1 MRPRLS
7 MFSRLAPAVFLM
19 LALTAC
25 QKDKGPVEIIYGRDT
40 CEMCGMIISEPR
52 FAAEVRVVSD
62 NKTHKF
68 DDIGCAVN
76 WLELQGVGLLG
87 AKEIWVMDNDNGKT
101 WLDARRAFYRKGRSP
116 MNYNFA
122 AVAAPRQGAVDFMTM
137 RKQALK
143 QGDCERK
150 GEAK

>member
-1 MRPRLS
+1 MRPRPS
-7 MFSRLAPAVFLM
+7 MFRRLAPAVFLL
-19 LALTAC
+19 LALAAC
-25 QKDKGPVEIIYGRDT
+25 KQDKGPVEIKYGRET

-52 FAAEVRVVSD
+52 YAAEVRVVAD

-68 DDIGCAVN
+68 DDIGDAVN
-76 WLELQGVGLLG
+76 WLELRGVGLLG
-87 AKEIWVMDNDNGKT
+87 AKEIWVMDSDNGKT
-101 WLDARRAFYRKGRSP
+101 WLDARRAFYRQGRSP

-122 AVAAPRQGAVDFMTM
+122 AVAAPRQGAVDFMAM

-143 QGDCERK
+143 QHDCGRK

>member
-7 MFSRLAPAVFLM
+7 MLRRLAPAILLM

-25 QKDKGPVEIIYGRDT
+25 EKDKGPVAIKYGRET

-52 FAAEVRVVSD
+52 YAAEVRVVAD

-68 DDIGCAVN
+68 DDIGDAVN

-87 AKEIWVMDNDNGKT
+87 AKEIWVMDGDNGKT
-101 WLDARRAFYRKGRSP
+101 WLDARRAFYRRGRSP

-122 AVAAPRQGAVDFMTM
+122 AVAAPREGAVDFMTM

-143 QGDCERK
+143 QYDYGRK
-150 GEAK
+150 RQAK

>member
-1 MRPRLS
+1 
-7 MFSRLAPAVFLM
+7 MFKRLAPIAFLVVA
-19 LALTAC
+19 LAAC

-52 FAAEVRVVSD
+52 YAAEVRVVSD

-68 DDIGCAVN
+68 DDVGDAVN

-87 AKEIWVMDNDNGKT
+87 AKEIWVMDSEDGKT
-101 WLDARRAFYRKGRSP
+101 WLDARHAFYRRGRSP

-122 AVAAPRQGAVDFMTM
+122 AVATPREGAVDFMTM
-137 RKQALK
+137 RRQVLK
-143 QGDCERK
+143 QHDCGRK
-150 GEAK
+150 GGAK